1 MLQPFSNPAGKK
13 LLVSLRE
20 DVFKRKK
27 IYHRKDHFIMFV
39 CGGKLGEREGS
50 LRQQFIG
57 WAKDNLPEFVCLI
70 AEEALSDNFA
80 GEGRTFVNLAKF
92 ELIIAEVADCVLIFP
107 ESPGSYAEAGFFA
120 NSTISKKTLVINPLD
135 LQTVDSFLN
144 LGPFDTINAASHL
157 KPTILINVQG
167 QTDFTPVGQR
177 LRERIKWPKNRERLP
192 YQTFGKFNS
201 KQKIMVV
208 FEMLRLLRLAD
219 LQTLRR
225 ALVTCFGGNP
235 RYQELRHLLRIQLAA
250 KFIQRNGAYFMVTP
264 EVTLVE
270 IEHFETERLFAQ
282 IHYFY
287 QKHSK
292 ELYEVL
298 AGTTQ

>member
-1 MLQPFSNPAGKK
+1 MLRPFSNPAGKK

-57 WAKDNLPEFVCLI
+57 WAEDNLPEFVCLV
-70 AEEALSDNFA
+70 AEEALNDNFA

-107 ESPGSYAEAGFFA
+107 ESAGSYAEAGFFA
-120 NSTISKKTLVINPLD
+120 NSKISKKTLVINPLD

-144 LGPFDTINAASHL
+144 LGPIDTINAASHL

-177 LRERIKWPKNRERLP
+177 LKERIKWPQPRELLP
-192 YQTFGKFNS
+192 YQKFGKFNF
-201 KQKIMVV
+201 KQKIIVV

-219 LQTLRR
+219 LRTLRQ

-235 RYQELRHLLRIQLAA
+235 RYQELQHLLRILLAA
-250 KFIQRNGAYFMVTP
+250 KFIQRSDAYFRVTP

-270 IEHFETERLFAQ
+270 IEHFEIERLFAQ
-282 IHYFY
+282 INYFY

-292 ELYEVL
+292 ELYEAL
-298 AGTTQ
+298 AGKAQ